1 MQTKSCQKRNQTAL
15 KNVKSSCQKRKQ
27 SAVNDINKQ
36 LSQSKQTALLKTKV
50 NNQLS
55 RSKQT
60 AVKMKTLIKNSFS
73 NVYYVAMSE
82 KMELPYPRVNGNKE
96 SQIEGE

>member
-1 MQTKSCQKRNQTAL
+1 
-15 KNVKSSCQKRKQ
+15 
-27 SAVNDINKQ
+27 
-36 LSQSKQTALLKTKV
+36 
-50 NNQLS
+50 
-55 RSKQT
+55 
-60 AVKMKTLIKNSFS
+60 MKTLIKNSFI